1 MAIEEKIIIVNS
13 ISEDIETIESNYS
26 HRANQQ
32 TMQGNPINSLSKL
45 IIMTKLERGHVLEG
59 KFWTE
64 ISLLQQLWCLNL
76 PNLWNL
82 PTGSMWEGK
91 DWTRFMLLQ
100 LQWQKQGLMNLKK
113 CHVNVHEF
121 WQRNK
126 WKFCRQRTF
135 ECTHLIGNYGIELQW
150 IWIISLQYVNNHAEL
165 SSVPHGLIT
174 YQMCTFTTHNW
185 QREGHESKNY

>member
-1 MAIEEKIIIVNS
+1 
-13 ISEDIETIESNYS
+13 
-26 HRANQQ
+26 
-32 TMQGNPINSLSKL
+32 MQGNPINSLSKL
-45 IIMTKLERGHVLEG
+45 FIMTKLERGHVWEER
-59 KFWTE
+59 FWTK
-64 ISLLQQLWCLNL
+64 IALLQQLWCLNL

-126 WKFCRQRTF
+126 WKFSRQRTF

-150 IWIISLQYVNNHAEL
+150 IWIISLQYVNNLSLQYVNNHAIN
-165 SSVPHGLIT
+165 GLGSIFVGQSFYWGNVCFEVRT
-174 YQMCTFTTHNW
+174 RKM
-185 QREGHESKNY
+185 E